1 MYAFS
6 NYARVGVGCGEKPM
20 PKRVIWGCGCGVKY
34 VPRWSYGD
42 APSWTSASWVVCLV
56 LGACTVV
63 PSLEAD
69 EAGMSLSALGM
80 LCL

>member
-1 MYAFS
+1 
-6 NYARVGVGCGEKPM
+6 
-20 PKRVIWGCGCGVKY
+20 